1 VKREVYTDTAQRPPT
16 PLPHSLTPS
25 LPHSLTCSDVSV
37 PQLARALRLAE
48 DVAHEAARGVLHRTA
63 QRRPCA
69 QVLRQVTGDRE

>member
-16 PLPHSLTPS
+16 PLPHSLTP
-25 LPHSLTCSDVSV
+25 SLTCSDVSV

-69 QVLRQVTGDRE
+69 QVLRQVTGDSE